1 MSKAKVG
8 TELTAL
14 IPDWAVQFKGGC
26 SCKNMA
32 KKMDHWGLEG
42 CEARREQIV
51 TPLTSQSD
59 MLVPVL
65 RGLPEALKRV
75 GASNLLNR
83 AMKRAKKK
91 LDQ

>member
-1 MSKAKVG
+1 MKEKVG
-8 TELTAL
+8 TELTGL

-26 SCKNMA
+26 SCRDMA
-32 KKMDHWGLEG
+32 KKMDHWGLKG

-51 TPLTSQSD
+51 THLTSQSE

-65 RGLPEALKRV
+65 RGLPVVLKRA
-75 GASNLLNR
+75 GANSLLNR
-83 AMKRAKKK
+83 AMSRAKKK